1 MTLLADALNATKKI
15 LLVSEE
21 LNRLSED
28 TKALASTV
36 TDHEHRLIRIE
47 TTIDLALQQQLRR
60 RGPKELP

>member
-1 MTLLADALNATKKI
+1 MSLLSDAFATTKKI

-28 TKALASTV
+28 TKALARAV

-47 TTIDLALQQQLRR
+47 TTIQIAQSGSHLT
-60 RGPKELP
+60 LPGN

>member
-1 MTLLADALNATKKI
+1 MSLLADAFATTKKI

-28 TKALASTV
+28 TKLLSRTV

-47 TTIDLALQQQLRR
+47 TTIEIAQRTSYLT
-60 RGPKELP
+60 LPGS

>member
-1 MTLLADALNATKKI
+1 MTLLADALAATKKI

-28 TKALASTV
+28 TKALAAAV

-47 TTIDLALQQQLRR
+47 TTLEVVRR
-60 RGPKELP
+60 PSRRTLPGN

>member
-1 MTLLADALNATKKI
+1 MSLLADAFATTKKI

-28 TKALASTV
+28 IKALSLAV

-47 TTIDLALQQQLRR
+47 TTIALTQRGSRR
-60 RGPKELP
+60 ILPGN